1 MSSGFNIKAGNSSL
15 VIKIGIIIDSN
26 ETAAYNWAKYLNETL
41 KRELGNSF
49 PDFKWDFKIIARN
62 DFPQKIPKDPIDLLE
77 LGSDIKIEYKFD
89 FVLVFTTLP
98 LKSRFEQG
106 VNAVPSNILETAVI
120 SISKILEK
128 YDNQATKKILL
139 ILAKHVLGHLWG
151 LEHKDGTVMMDRKFW
166 TPEDPSDW
174 DNEET
179 AQIKEYLLNVAD
191 PRLEEMSNPVRN
203 KFLFY
208 LKLIIREKWS
218 LFRDIL
224 FSKTL
229 FMILHLGR
237 FVTATVVSLM
247 FLFLTAEAWEIGA
260 AMSSLY
266 LDIFAIFVIII
277 GTLSIYFGQ
286 NFQEIARSD
295 KLMEQTARSK
305 IVLVGTLISGMA
317 IYWIILFLISLI
329 IIYLLPEN
337 ILSSWAGL
345 NKTQFSYFHFAKFM
359 ATIGVFASAVG
370 GNLEEEN
377 QIKAVLI
384 YTEET

>member
-1 MSSGFNIKAGNSSL
+1 MKSELKIETDLPS
-15 VIKIGIIIDSN
+15 IKIGIVIDSS
-26 ETAAYNWAKYLNETL
+26 ETNSYNWAEYLSEDL
-41 KRELGNSF
+41 KKELENCF
-49 PDFKWDFKIIARN
+49 PDFKWDFKTIPRH
-62 DFPQKIPKDPIDLLE
+62 DFPRNIPKDPIELLE

-98 LKSRFEQG
+98 LRSRFEQG

-120 SISKILEK
+120 SSSKILER
-128 YDNQATKKILL
+128 YDTSMAKKALL

-151 LEHKDGTVMMDRKFW
+151 LEHKNKTVMMERKFW
-166 TPEDPSDW
+166 SPEGPDDW
-174 DNEET
+174 DEAEKI
-179 AQIKEYLLNVAD
+179 QIKEYLLSIAD
-191 PRLEEMSNPVRN
+191 PRLEEMSNPIRN
-203 KFLFY
+203 KCLFY
-208 LKLIIREKWS
+208 IKLILREKWS
-218 LFRDIL
+218 LLRDIF

-237 FVTATVVSLM
+237 FVTATAVSLM

-260 AMSSLY
+260 AISPLY
-266 LDIFAIFVIII
+266 LDISIVSVIII

-305 IVLVGTLISGMA
+305 IVLIGTLISGMA
-317 IYWIILFLISLI
+317 IYWVILFLISLAI
-329 IIYLLPEN
+329 TFVLPEN

-345 NKTQFSYFHFAKFM
+345 SETQFSYLHFAKFM

>member
-1 MSSGFNIKAGNSSL
+1 MSSGFNKTGSFSL
-15 VIKIGIIIDSN
+15 VIKIGVIIDPN
-26 ETAAYNWAKYLNETL
+26 EAEAYSWARYLSETL
-41 KRELGNSF
+41 KTEFENTFPEL
-49 PDFKWDFKIIARN
+49 KWDFKVIPRH
-62 DFPQKIPKDPIDLLE
+62 DFPQGIPKDPIHLLE

-120 SISKILEK
+120 SISKILER
-128 YDNQATKKILL
+128 YDKQATKKILL
-139 ILAKHVLGHLWG
+139 NLAKHVLGHLWG
-151 LEHKDGTVMMDRKFW
+151 LEHRDDTVMMERKFW
-166 TPEDPSDW
+166 TPDDPSNW
-174 DNEET
+174 DEEEKT
-179 AQIKEYLLNVAD
+179 QIKKYLLSIAD
-191 PRLEEMSNPVRN
+191 PRLEEMSNPVKN

-266 LDIFAIFVIII
+266 LDISAISVIII
-277 GTLSIYFGQ
+277 ATLSIYFGQ

-305 IVLVGTLISGMA
+305 IVLIGTLISGMV
-317 IYWIILFLISLI
+317 IYWILLFLISLI

-345 NKTQFSYFHFAKFM
+345 NKSQFSYLHFAKFM